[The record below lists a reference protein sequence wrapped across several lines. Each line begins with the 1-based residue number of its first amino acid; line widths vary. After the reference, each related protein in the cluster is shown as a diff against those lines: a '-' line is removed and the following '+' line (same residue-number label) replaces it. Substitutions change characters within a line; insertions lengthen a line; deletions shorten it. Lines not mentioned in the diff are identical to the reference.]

1 MEKIWKILWAFTLLL
16 VLISIVLPVYMM
28 FQFSISDRDSIITGG
43 EYPPPWFPFHPTF
56 DMYGSMLKDARMI
69 DAALMSIVI
78 AVLTVI
84 LTLIIGAPTAFG
96 LARYK
101 IPGSAVLLVAI
112 LGIRFFPDVAA
123 AVPILEL
130 FTKIGLTKNIWGV
143 MLTHT
148 LVSLPYVIFI
158 SMGVFASIPRDLEE
172 QAHVLGASKLYSF
185 VHVVLPVAA
194 PGLAASAIYTFLL
207 SWNEFIFAYFLLWG
221 GTDTLPVFLQRTL
234 FETPP
239 INLLMTIAVIITV
252 PVIIFTFATQ
262 KYMKMGM
269 TAGSVK

>member
-1 MEKIWKILWAFTLLL
+1 MKKVWKIVWALTLIL
-16 VLISIVLPVYMM
+16 VLLSIVFPVYMM

-43 EYPPPWFPFHPTF
+43 EYSPPFWPFHPTLE
-56 DMYGSMLKDARMI
+56 MYGTLLDDARMI
-69 DAALMSIVI
+69 DAALMSIII
-78 AVLTVI
+78 ALLTVV
-84 LTLIIGAPTAFG
+84 LTLIIGAPAAFG

-101 IPGSAVLLVAI
+101 VPGGAVLLVAI
-112 LGIRFFPDVAA
+112 LGIRFFPDVAS
-123 AVPILEL
+123 AVPILEM
-130 FTKIGLTKNIWGV
+130 FTKIGLTKNVWGV

-148 LVSLPYVIFI
+148 LVALPYVIFI
-158 SMGVFASIPRDLEE
+158 SMGVFEAIPKDLEE
-172 QAHVLGASKLYSF
+172 QAHVLGASKFYSF

-221 GTDTLPVFLQRTL
+221 GKDTLPVFLQRTL

-239 INLLMTIAVIITV
+239 VNVLMTIAVLITI

>member
-1 MEKIWKILWAFTLLL
+1 MKKVWKIVWAFTLIL
-16 VLISIVLPVYMM
+16 VLLSIVFPVYMM
-28 FQFSISDRDSIITGG
+28 LQFSISDRDSFITGG
-43 EYPPPWFPFHPTF
+43 EYPPPFWPFHPTLE
-56 DMYGSMLKDARMI
+56 MYGTMLSDARMV

-84 LTLIIGAPTAFG
+84 FTLIIGAPTAFG

-101 IPGSAVLLVAI
+101 VPGSAVLLVAI
-112 LGIRFFPDVAA
+112 LGIRFFPDVAS
-123 AVPILEL
+123 AVPILEM
-130 FTKIGLTKNIWGV
+130 FTKIGLTKNVWGV

-148 LVSLPYVIFI
+148 LVALPYVIFI
-158 SMGVFASIPRDLEE
+158 SMGVFEAIPKDLEE
-172 QAHVLGASKLYSF
+172 QAHVLGASKFYSF

-239 INLLMTIAVIITV
+239 VNVLMTIAVIITV